1 MKNKTKTKTKT
12 KMKNKMK
19 TKTKMKTKKNF
30 TMAPLGRCR
39 NLLKKLN
46 PQKLKSIKIGRKGH
60 KQIQERK
67 HKHFQEK

>member
-19 TKTKMKTKKNF
+19 TKNNF
-30 TMAPLGRCR
+30 TMVPLGRRR

-60 KQIQERK
+60 KQILE
-67 HKHFQEK
+67 HFQEK